1 MNKAFVDRYWPGQNA
16 IGKSVEFYGRPLTV
30 VGVAANA
37 KYRRLTDDPSPLILL
52 PLMQD
57 SPEPGDPDVRTRGNP
72 WHLHRRLKMRFT
84 ALTPICRCST

>member
-1 MNKAFVDRYWPGQNA
+1 MRTHSAVAIVNKAFVDRYWPGQNA

-37 KYRRLTDDPSPLILL
+37 KYRRLTDDPSPLVLL

-57 SPEPGDPDVRTRGNP
+57 SRSPVILQRAHERGS
-72 WHLHRRLKMRFT
+72 HG
-84 ALTPICRCST
+84 ICAGG